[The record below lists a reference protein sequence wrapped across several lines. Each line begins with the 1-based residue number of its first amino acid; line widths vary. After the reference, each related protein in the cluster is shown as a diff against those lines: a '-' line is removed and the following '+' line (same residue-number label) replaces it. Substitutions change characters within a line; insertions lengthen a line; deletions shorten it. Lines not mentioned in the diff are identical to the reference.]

1 MDQKRRMIAFVL
13 SVAMLLGPLCAGA
26 EGISPQV
33 ATPSEPQN
41 SATAEPTPEPTPD
54 SEEPIESPAGM
65 PSEAPTET
73 PTAAPTE
80 TPNETPSEAPAAE
93 TPGETPT
100 APPEDF
106 QPSGEAWAEL
116 EDGARKDGKLQA
128 VLNWIKESGQSA
140 TLYLLTRD
148 AVTVKDVELELFESG
163 KVKVEPA
170 EETFGEKTALYEI
183 VITVGEA
190 EPGALPPLSIQ
201 AVRKDAGQ
209 KPTPEPTPEPSEGP
223 TLEPTEEPTTE
234 PSEEPTLEPTETP
247 TPEPTEEPTPEPTPT
262 PAVSLTVTA
271 EGYQEGQ
278 WSTVIPAFTLSGIE
292 EGDQDHVYGV
302 FVCNERLIL
311 LANGE
316 NTYMLE
322 EQGEIS
328 LRFAVLDMMGDIVA
342 LSQQYDVRVDAF
354 PPSGPYFEQADFA
367 DTIAWMNIYDGESGI
382 EAISYDFGETWEPYN
397 PDFEPYS
404 MMGAKGEV
412 VQPGQVVI
420 RDRAG
425 HTSSNTEEF
434 TFGLKINGLLPSSGG
449 TGGGK
454 PAIKHVKE
462 TMDYSLANYNA
473 LELKFSKEP
482 VSELVAGDTALALAL
497 TGEEAA
503 EGEAGLFTAKLDTWR
518 RDEESTPE
526 KPNALVLSAE
536 SSEGVN
542 TWSFTGDVYK
552 LLYNSGIDYLVM
564 TSGEYMTAIPTA
576 GFTGGTQYAKLKAS
590 GVSTRKFAYTL
601 CQDEAL
607 RETTMSVTVEGETYL
622 LGEERDQPMYRYDV
636 LVGTRDMM
644 RRPYESYMPENARAQ
659 AGGTATETAQ
669 ETAK

>member
-1 MDQKRRMIAFVL
+1 MDCKRRMIAFML
-13 SVAMLLGPLCAGA
+13 SVAMLLGPLCAGTA
-26 EGISPQV
+26 ETLPQE
-33 ATPSEPQN
+33 ATPGEGQPSPTE
-41 SATAEPTPEPTPD
+41 ERTPEPTPD
-54 SEEPIESPAGM
+54 SEGPVESPAGTPGM
-65 PSEAPTET
+65 EPTEKPAGE
-73 PTAAPTE
+73 PTQ
-80 TPNETPSEAPAAE
+80 
-93 TPGETPT
+93 
-100 APPEDF
+100 PPEDF

-116 EDGARKDGKLQA
+116 EDGARKDGKLQT
-128 VLNWIKESGQSA
+128 VLDWIRESDQNA

-148 AVTVKDVELELFESG
+148 AVTVKNVEPELFESG

-190 EPGALPPLSIQ
+190 EPGALAPLTFQ

-209 KPTPEPTPEPSEGP
+209 KPTPEPTG
-223 TLEPTEEPTTE
+223 EPTSEPA
-234 PSEEPTLEPTETP
+234 ETP
-247 TPEPTEEPTPEPTPT
+247 TPEPTPKPT
-262 PAVSLTVTA
+262 VSLTVTA
-271 EGYQEGQ
+271 QGYREGE
-278 WSTVIPAFTLSGIE
+278 WSTELPTFTLSGIE
-292 EGDQDHVYGV
+292 KGSREYVYGV

-311 LANGE
+311 LE
-316 NTYMLE
+316 NDADTYELE

-342 LSQQYDVRVDAF
+342 LSEQYDVRVDAF

-425 HTSSNTEEF
+425 HTSCNEEAF
-434 TFGLKINGLLPSSGG
+434 TFGLKINGLLPSGGGGASGG
-449 TGGGK
+449 KT
-454 PAIKHVKE
+454 PVRHVKE

-473 LELKFSKEP
+473 LELSFPKEP
-482 VSELVAGDTALALAL
+482 VSELVAGDTVLALAL
-497 TGEEAA
+497 TGEEAG
-503 EGEAGLFTAKLDTWR
+503 EDEAGLFTAKLDTWR
-518 RDEESTPE
+518 RDEESMPE

-564 TSGEYMTAIPTA
+564 TSGDYMTAIPTA

-601 CQDEAL
+601 CQDEEL

-644 RRPYESYMPENARAQ
+644 RRPYESYMPENAQAQ
-659 AGGTATETAQ
+659 AGKTANETATE
-669 ETAK
+669 ETTKADGQ